1 MINPL
6 SETLTYIQPPE
17 IKRQKVTVVGS
28 CVSRDC
34 FNSKFNPDWRKY
46 FDCNVSAQQNSIIS
60 LVSKPYIHELDL
72 ENLSEWEK
80 REVIYESKR
89 QFWVDLE
96 IYQPDIIIVD
106 LFSEV
111 RFPVINLGETYIT
124 DNSWKIGK
132 ANGYNSL
139 SNFSRLSLKDNNEQY
154 LMIFEDAL
162 TSFREKILEICPNVK
177 IFLNAPEAA
186 YRYVDG
192 NTISNFDNDQVTNFN
207 LLWHQVNKKF
217 IATFNPTVIASS
229 SSMVIGDS
237 SHPWGKYFVHYAQS
251 FYTHF
256 LNSLL
261 HNLNVRRRDRDIIY
275 DSGAFQI
282 SAFYNCKLNSRKWAK
297 GSLNSNGRVVL
308 IDAGVYQFGYL
319 LNAAMLSRANGY
331 VQSGPYH
338 LELVAE
344 HHYNSAIYG
353 GFLVD
358 HYGYFLLE
366 SLSRLWSLSILDEP
380 ILFQTP
386 AGLNKVSSLPKYM
399 QEIFAILGISE
410 RVILVD
416 RPISVETL
424 YIPDAGNI
432 LDGFI
437 SNKFLQSIT
446 NKSSNSPLA
455 KSDLIYL
462 SRSKLDSGVIT
473 DESKFENILKES
485 GFKIIHPET
494 LSVKEQIDIISNSKI
509 LVGFVGS
516 AFHTMVLCPNLPEKV
531 IYLQRMKDLNVNF
544 NEIDR
549 RLGVNALYIDAVISD
564 HGLKGVGNVDFEKI
578 TKKLFQEGIIG

>member
-1 MINPL
+1 
-6 SETLTYIQPPE
+6 
-17 IKRQKVTVVGS
+17 
-28 CVSRDC
+28 
-34 FNSKFNPDWRKY
+34 
-46 FDCNVSAQQNSIIS
+46 
-60 LVSKPYIHELDL
+60 
-72 ENLSEWEK
+72 
-80 REVIYESKR
+80 
-89 QFWVDLE
+89 
-96 IYQPDIIIVD
+96 
-106 LFSEV
+106 
-111 RFPVINLGETYIT
+111 
-124 DNSWKIGK
+124 
-132 ANGYNSL
+132 
-139 SNFSRLSLKDNNEQY
+139 
-154 LMIFEDAL
+154 
-162 TSFREKILEICPNVK
+162 
-177 IFLNAPEAA
+177 
-186 YRYVDG
+186 
-192 NTISNFDNDQVTNFN
+192 
-207 LLWHQVNKKF
+207 
-217 IATFNPTVIASS
+217 
-229 SSMVIGDS
+229 
-237 SHPWGKYFVHYAQS
+237 
-251 FYTHF
+251 
-256 LNSLL
+256 
-261 HNLNVRRRDRDIIY
+261 
-275 DSGAFQI
+275 
-282 SAFYNCKLNSRKWAK
+282 
-297 GSLNSNGRVVL
+297 
-308 IDAGVYQFGYL
+308 
-319 LNAAMLSRANGY
+319 
-331 VQSGPYH
+331 
-338 LELVAE
+338 
-344 HHYNSAIYG
+344 
-353 GFLVD
+353 
-358 HYGYFLLE
+358 
-366 SLSRLWSLSILDEP
+366 
-380 ILFQTP
+380 
-386 AGLNKVSSLPKYM
+386 M